1 MKKSGWMKKCIGV
14 LAIVLIG
21 FQVFAQLSKPIQ
33 FREESHDFGDIQEKA
48 GSVTHQFEF
57 TNNLNRPV
65 KILGVKPSCGC
76 TTPDWTKEPIMPG
89 KTGYVQARFD
99 PKGRPGFFNKHLT
112 VTTDA
117 DSNPITL
124 SIKGTVTREGK
135 EAITEFNGMN
145 GSWLVK
151 TASFNLGKIFIR
163 DVFVGREFAIMNN
176 GKKPVTYLDKFDGPK
191 YIKITV
197 EPKTLAPGERG
208 TIKLNYN
215 GKQRD
220 AYGFQSDQ
228 VVLHTDD
235 EDQPEKAFSIF
246 ATLEDYFPTLT
257 PAEAAK
263 SPRIQLSSL
272 AIDFGRIRQSQA
284 VVKELVITNNGKSPL
299 KLNSIQSNCTC
310 INTET
315 KSKTL
320 KPGETTSMKVSFNPE
335 DRKGTQQKA
344 ITIYSNDP
352 QGSVQRIT
360 LNAYV
365 ED

>member
-1 MKKSGWMKKCIGV
+1 MKKCFGV
-14 LAIVLIG
+14 LTLVLIG
-21 FQVFAQLSKPIQ
+21 FQVIGQIAKPLQ
-33 FREESHDFGDIQEKA
+33 FREESFDFGEIQEKA

-57 TNNLNRPV
+57 TNMTNRPV

-76 TTPDWTKEPIMPG
+76 TTPDWTKEPVLPG
-89 KTGYVQARFD
+89 KTGFVQARFD

-117 DSNPITL
+117 DANPIML
-124 SIKGTVTREGK
+124 AIKGTVAREGK
-135 EAITEFNGMN
+135 EAIAEFNGIN

-151 TASFNLGKIFIR
+151 TASFNLGKVYIK
-163 DVFVGREFAIMNN
+163 DVFVVREYAIMNN
-176 GKKPVTYLDKFDGPK
+176 GKKAVTYLDKFDGPK
-191 YIKITV
+191 YIKASV
-197 EPKTLAPGERG
+197 EPKSIAPGERG
-208 TIKLNYN
+208 IIKLSYN
-215 GKQRD
+215 GKQRN

-228 VVLHTDD
+228 IVLHTDD

-257 PAEAAK
+257 PAEAEKA
-263 SPRIQLSSL
+263 PRIQVSTL
-272 AIDFGRIRQSQA
+272 AVDFGRIKQSETVA
-284 VVKELVITNNGKSPL
+284 KELVITNNGKSLL

-310 INTET
+310 INTAT
-315 KSKTL
+315 GNKLL
-320 KPGETTSMKVSFNPE
+320 KPGESTDIKISFNPE

>member
-1 MKKSGWMKKCIGV
+1 MKKSGLMKKLFSV
-14 LAIVLIG
+14 LVIVLVG
-21 FQVFAQLSKPIQ
+21 FEVFAQLSKPVL
-33 FREESHDFGDIQEKA
+33 FREESHDFGEIQEKD

-76 TTPDWTKEPIMPG
+76 TTPEWTKEAVMPG
-89 KTGYVQARFD
+89 KTGFVQARFD

-117 DSNPITL
+117 DSNPIML
-124 SIKGTVTREGK
+124 AIKGTVTREGK
-135 EAITEFNGMN
+135 EAIMEFNGIN

-151 TASFNLGKIFIR
+151 TGSFNLGKIYTR
-163 DVFVGREFAIMNN
+163 DVFVAREFAIMNN
-176 GKKPVTYLDKFDGPK
+176 GKKAVTYLGKFDGPS
-191 YIKITV
+191 YIKIDV
-197 EPKTLAPGERG
+197 EPKTLGPGERG
-208 TIKLNYN
+208 LIKLNYN
-215 GKQRD
+215 GKQRN

-228 VVLHTDD
+228 VVIYTDD
-235 EDQPEKAFSIF
+235 ESQPEKAFSIF

-257 PAEAAK
+257 PAEAQKA
-263 SPRIQLSSL
+263 PRIQLSSL
-272 AIDFGRIRQSQA
+272 AVDFGRMKQGATASR
-284 VVKELVITNNGKSPL
+284 ELMITNNGKSLL

-310 INTET
+310 IDTET
-315 KSKTL
+315 KSKSL
-320 KPGETTSMKVSFNPE
+320 KPGESVSLKISFNPE

-344 ITIYSNDP
+344 IAIYSNDP